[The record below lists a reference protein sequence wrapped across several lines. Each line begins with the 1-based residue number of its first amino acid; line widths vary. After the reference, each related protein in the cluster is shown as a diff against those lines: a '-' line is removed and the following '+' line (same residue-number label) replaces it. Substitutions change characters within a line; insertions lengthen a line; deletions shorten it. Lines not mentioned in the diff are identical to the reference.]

1 MPSTGCLPLP
11 QSAYAVLADALGDT
25 PETVQAV
32 HRLRDGRCRAWVTG
46 DPAHFSAAIIQT
58 DDMPGE
64 PMGFGDDA
72 SALWN
77 LLQGV
82 SGWWCVE
89 VSNPVASAL
98 AGLFAAQRGTSPRLY
113 GDVFHILTT
122 PAPEIPNAVVRLLT
136 LADLTLYE
144 SSPEELHSA
153 AFGSLRDLLTHG
165 IVAGAV
171 VGGQLVAMAH
181 TSALTPRHGEIGVA
195 TLPDYRGRGLS
206 TTSSALVA
214 CAIQAGG
221 RVPVW
226 SCGEDNHASLRVA
239 AKLGFVEVSRR
250 SYVILDAR

>member
-1 MPSTGCLPLP
+1 MPYPPLSRSGC
-11 QSAYAVLADALGDT
+11 AVLADALGDT

-32 HRLRDGRCRAWVTG
+32 HRLRDGRCRAWATG

-58 DDMPGE
+58 DDLPGE

-89 VSNPVASAL
+89 VSNPVASVL
-98 AGLFAAQRGTSPRLY
+98 AGLFAAQCGTPPRLY

-122 PAPEIPNAVVRLLT
+122 PAAEIPDDAVRLLT

-153 AFGSLRDLLTHG
+153 AFGSLRDLLTQG

-171 VGGQLVAMAH
+171 VDSRLVAMTH
-181 TSALTPRHGEIGVA
+181 TSALTPRYGEIGVY
-195 TLPDYRGRGLS
+195 TLPDYRRRGFS
-206 TTSSALVA
+206 TAASALVA
-214 CAIQAGG
+214 RAIQAGG
-221 RVPVW
+221 RIPVW